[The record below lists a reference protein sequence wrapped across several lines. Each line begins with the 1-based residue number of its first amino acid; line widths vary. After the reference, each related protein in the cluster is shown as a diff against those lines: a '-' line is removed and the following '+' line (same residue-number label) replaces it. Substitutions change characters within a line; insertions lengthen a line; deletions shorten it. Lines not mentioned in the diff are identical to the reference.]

1 MPVPRGCE
9 SLKSK
14 GVSLVIPISV
24 AAHAAQVERAI
35 FWTPHHA
42 VDASF
47 NALTHWEHGAL
58 VTRHSIRTRDAFG
71 IDARHSAVRDIAHIH
86 LPAMRAVM
94 HQHGLAGRISNLAV
108 REPHHRR
115 LGGFRADAGFL
126 VTVEGQWLI
135 ARTACF
141 QVIHA
146 TGGHPAALIVTH
158 KEIASDPAT
167 HAVGGAKSTSLAL
180 QVAAIARDAPHAA
193 RTVRRGKVTIGP
205 RHIVGEPTAQWNA
218 GTEPQTILVR
228 NHVEGE
234 LVVVGTLR
242 PSACKALVAIGMV
255 VDAVRAGINETRDLA
270 ALRDDQRA
278 VHPCKTEWLGKTLSQ
293 KRWLCGVQV

>member
-1 MPVPRGCE
+1 MPGPCGCE
-9 SLKSK
+9 SLKSER
-14 GVSLVIPISV
+14 VPLVIPIAV

-35 FWTPHHA
+35 FWTPRHA

-47 NALTHWEHGAL
+47 NALTHGEHGAL
-58 VTRHSIRTRDAFG
+58 VTRHSIRTRDAFR
-71 IDARHSAVRDIAHIH
+71 IDARHSAVRDVAHIH
-86 LPAMRAVM
+86 LSAMRPVV
-94 HQHGLAGRISNLAV
+94 HQHWLAGGIPNLSV
-108 REPHHRR
+108 RKPHHRR
-115 LGGFRADAGFL
+115 LGGFRTDAGFL
-126 VTVEGQWLI
+126 MTVEGQRLI
-135 ARTACF
+135 TRTAYF

-146 TGGHPAALIVTH
+146 TGRHPTALVVTH
-158 KEIASDPAT
+158 KEIASDAAT
-167 HAVGGAKSTSLAL
+167 HAVGRAESASLAL
-180 QVAAIARDAPHAA
+180 QVTAIARDAPHAA
-193 RTVRRGKVTIGP
+193 RTVRRGEVTIGP
-205 RHIVGEPTAQWNA
+205 GHIVGEPTAQWNA

-242 PSACKALVAIGMV
+242 PSACKTLVAIGVV

-278 VHPCKTEWLGKTLSQ
+278 VHPCKTEWLGESLGE